1 MSTTLHFTSFQG
13 VHLSSKLPSD
23 PISQSFTID
32 FGEDNQVAP
41 GDTVQWT
48 YDGDNNVYPMT
59 FLGVTPGGN
68 PYLYIEDEDEE
79 IVAVIDQP
87 EPTGQAVTYSATQF
101 TVPCFL
107 RGTLIATE
115 RGEVAVEDLA
125 IGDRVKTHDGSFK
138 PVTWVGKRSY
148 LRLFTPLNRRNAV
161 MPIRI
166 AAGALADGVPARD
179 LHISP
184 KHALLLDGNLIAPE
198 LLVNGTTIARMDL
211 ERVDYFHVKLEAH
224 DVIFAE
230 GTPAET
236 YVVHGNLKSF
246 NNWQEHEAI
255 FGPVENDPASVDY
268 APRLRKGEAL
278 DQVRQKIA
286 ARQAALGHD
295 VAKAG

>member
-1 MSTTLHFTSFQG
+1 LVDTLQFTSYQPLGLANLVQPEIVDSVTITSAGEDGVFSVGETVSIAGANIIPGAYQYVGVTTL
-13 VHLSSKLPSD
+13 
-23 PISQSFTID
+23 
-32 FGEDNQVAP
+32 
-41 GDTVQWT
+41 
-48 YDGDNNVYPMT
+48 
-59 FLGVTPGGN
+59 GN
-68 PYLYIEDEDEE
+68 PVFFSPPINGYVIPINGVEPGP
-79 IVAVIDQP
+79 AVNY
-87 EPTGQAVTYSATQF
+87 TATNYAI
-101 TVPCFL
+101 PCFL

-115 RGEVAVEDLA
+115 EGEIPVEDLA
-125 IGDRVKTHDGSFK
+125 IGTRVKTVDGCFK

-179 LHISP
+179 LHVSP
-184 KHALLLDGNLIAPE
+184 KHALLLDGHLIAPE
-198 LLVNGTTIARMDL
+198 LLVNGTTIARMDI

-278 DQVRQKIA
+278 DRIRETIA
-286 ARQAALGHD
+286 ARAAALGHGI
-295 VAKAG
+295 AKAG

>member
-1 MSTTLHFTSFQG
+1 MIFHKTCIVTGWPVPAQNNPGTATLTVG
-13 VHLSSKLPSD
+13 D
-23 PISQSFTID
+23 GEIS
-32 FGEDNQVAP
+32 P
-41 GDTVQWT
+41 GDTISIPVLSP
-48 YDGDNNVYPMT
+48 NPMT
-59 FLGVTPGGN
+59 YTGLTSLGN
-68 PYLYIEDEDEE
+68 PVFNDGVNNYFINMNGEE
-79 IVAVIDQP
+79 AISGKP
-87 EPTGQAVTYSATQF
+87 SVTQSNYAI
-101 TVPCFL
+101 PCFL

-115 RGEVAVEDLA
+115 EGEIPVEDLA
-125 IGDRVKTHDGSFK
+125 IGTRVKTVDGSFK

-179 LHISP
+179 LHVSP
-184 KHALLLDGNLIAPE
+184 KHALLLDGHLIAPE
-198 LLVNGTTIARMDL
+198 LLVNGTTIARMDI

-246 NNWQEHEAI
+246 NNWAEHEAI
-255 FGPVENDPASVDY
+255 FGPVEDDPAAVDY

-278 DQVRQKIA
+278 DRIRETIA
-286 ARQAALGHD
+286 ARAAALGHGI
-295 VAKAG
+295 AKAG

>member
-1 MSTTLHFTSFQG
+1 MANSFDFTTYQIAN
-13 VHLSSKLPSD
+13 
-23 PISQSFTID
+23 PISGWPLVAENNPGTVTLTIGD
-32 FGEDNQVAP
+32 GELSP
-41 GDTVQWT
+41 GDTVSIPALSP
-48 YDGDNNVYPMT
+48 NPMT
-59 FLGVTPGGN
+59 YTGLTGLGN
-68 PYLYIEDEDEE
+68 PAFNDGVITYFINMNGEE
-79 IVAVIDQP
+79 ATFGKP
-87 EPTGQAVTYSATQF
+87 SVTQSTYA
-101 TVPCFL
+101 VPCFL

-115 RGEVAVEDLA
+115 QGEVAVEDLA
-125 IGDRVKTHDGSFK
+125 IGTRVKTMDGSFK

-148 LRLFTPLNRRNAV
+148 LRLFTPQDRRKAV

-179 LHISP
+179 LHVSP
-184 KHALLLDGNLIAPE
+184 KHALLLDGHLIAPE
-198 LLVNGTTIARMDL
+198 LLVNGTTISRMDID
-211 ERVDYFHVKLEAH
+211 RVDYFHVKLEAH

-246 NNWQEHEAI
+246 NNWAEHEAI

-278 DQVRQKIA
+278 DRIRENIA
-286 ARQAALGHD
+286 ARAAALGQA

>member
-1 MSTTLHFTSFQG
+1 MATITTATYQEIDSNGIAGGVLPGDFELDAGADNIFSVNENANYISFFQG
-13 VHLSSKLPSD
+13 QPFDS
-23 PISQSFTID
+23 
-32 FGEDNQVAP
+32 GVA
-41 GDTVQWT
+41 
-48 YDGDNNVYPMT
+48 VYK
-59 FLGVTPGGN
+59 GVTPNGN
-68 PYLYIEDEDEE
+68 PVFTISNFTYVFHINSSEVE
-79 IVAVIDQP
+79 
-87 EPTGQAVTYSATQF
+87 GQEVTYSATPLAI
-101 TVPCFL
+101 PCFL

-115 RGEVAVEDLA
+115 EGEIPVEDLA
-125 IGDRVKTHDGSFK
+125 IGTPVKTMDGCFK

-179 LHISP
+179 LHVSP
-184 KHALLLDGNLIAPE
+184 KHALLLDGHLIAPE

-246 NNWQEHEAI
+246 NNWAEHEAI
-255 FGPVENDPASVDY
+255 FGPVEDDPAAVDY

-278 DQVRQKIA
+278 DRIRETIA
-286 ARQAALGHD
+286 ARAAALGHGI
-295 VAKAG
+295 AKAG